1 MTEWLETHRTLSLTA
16 AAISTAVAFA
26 LLWRGDVMILRG
38 FRHPDDPDQSAWIV
52 RGFRRAIVAIGLLFL
67 AGGFYWATVWPFIF
81 AAVFLGEEMF
91 ETGIMLAALHDQRK
105 EDERAARAATRN
117 REA

>member
-1 MTEWLETHRTLSLTA
+1 MTEWLETHRTLSLVA
-16 AAISTAVAFA
+16 AAISTAVALA
-26 LLWRGDVMILRG
+26 LMWRGDVMLLRG
-38 FRHPDDPDQSAWIV
+38 FRNPEDPEQSAWII

-67 AGGFYWATVWPFIF
+67 AGGFYWAAVWPFIF
-81 AAVFLGEEMF
+81 AAVFLGEELF

-105 EDERAARAATRN
+105 EEERAARATARK

>member
-1 MTEWLETHRTLSLTA
+1 MTEWLEMHRTLSLIAAGLSTLL
-16 AAISTAVAFA
+16 AAI
-26 LLWRGDVMILRG
+26 LLWRGDRMLIRG
-38 FRHPDDPDQSAWIV
+38 FRHPEDPDQSAWIV

-81 AAVFLGEEMF
+81 AAVFLGEELF

-105 EDERAARAATRN
+105 EDERAARLK